1 MVGRI
6 VYNYKIYKTGFFGF
20 SAVLRVERYSKIEI
34 ILKIKLVVCVL
45 SIGLCVIIL
54 MCCVYFHSCSYSSCC
69 VAVKNYPNL

>member
-6 VYNYKIYKTGFFGF
+6 VYNYKYKNIDFFLF
-20 SAVLRVERYSKIEI
+20 SAILWVERYSKIEI

-54 MCCVYFHSCSYSSCC
+54 MC
-69 VAVKNYPNL
+69 